1 MLHSSQQFTKK
12 TFILNSPLFEM
23 FENEDGTG
31 HSHEIWWI
39 NHQDLSKPTSGWMF
53 VGFGLLT
60 LVAGVLAYWIWT
72 HFSPREEAQA

>member
-31 HSHEIWWI
+31 HSQAEECF
-39 NHQDLSKPTSGWMF
+39 PTHA
-53 VGFGLLT
+53 T
-60 LVAGVLAYWIWT
+60 LRGT
-72 HFSPREEAQA
+72 